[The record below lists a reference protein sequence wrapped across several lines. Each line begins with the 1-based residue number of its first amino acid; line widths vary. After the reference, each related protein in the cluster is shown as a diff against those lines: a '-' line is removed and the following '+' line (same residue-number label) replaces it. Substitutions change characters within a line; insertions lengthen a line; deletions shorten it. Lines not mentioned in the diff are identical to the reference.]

1 MNNLENRQ
9 INLPEEKKEGAVE
22 KEKQPITCVISCS
35 FRYLDQIRDLKSKL
49 EAIGV
54 KVLAPIDTEVEKSV
68 DGFAIL
74 KADKTDDPAELEMA
88 FMNAIGEADFLY
100 ILIPEDPKNEEK
112 DGVVGA
118 SVAAEIASASC
129 RGIPVIISRRWKGFS
144 DQVEEEFKDEFDNSP
159 FYYNFSGG
167 LSPEQLV
174 ERIQQGEL
182 TKKSLNEAKKR
193 KLDYFELFGIDP
205 SALKFVKKQKESK
218 K

>member
-1 MNNLENRQ
+1 MNNLETHQ
-9 INLPEEKKEGAVE
+9 TNLPEEEKEGTME

-35 FRYLDQIRDLKSKL
+35 FRYLDQIRDLKNKL

-74 KADKTDDPAELEMA
+74 KADKTDDPAKLEMA
-88 FMNAIGEADFLY
+88 FMEAIEKADFLY

-112 DGVVGA
+112 DGIVGA

-129 RGIPVIISRRWKGFS
+129 RGIPVIISRYWKGFS
-144 DQVEEEFKDEFDNSP
+144 DEVENGLKDEFDNSP
-159 FYYNFSGG
+159 FYFNFSGG

-174 ERIQQGEL
+174 ERIQQGEIN
-182 TKKSLNEAKKR
+182 KKLLNEAKKR
-193 KLDYFELFGIDP
+193 KIDYFELFGIDP
-205 SALKFVKKQKESK
+205 SALKFVKEQKENK
-218 K
+218 E